1 MRIQKLTTLALF
13 TTLALGI
20 YAVEAALPALLPIP
34 GIKPGLANIITLVLL
49 HRYHF
54 KDTLLVLLARI
65 LLSTLL
71 FGQAMSLLYSLAGG
85 LTCLLLMY
93 PVSRLLCW
101 KHIYITSI
109 MGALAHNL
117 AQLLVA
123 FCLTHVSG
131 VLVYCPFLLLS
142 GIITGCFTGLCCHF
156 LLKYLPVPV
165 VR

>member
-20 YAVEAALPALLPIP
+20 YAVESALPAMIPIP

-49 HRYHF
+49 HRYSA
-54 KDTLLVLLARI
+54 KDTLTVLLARI

-85 LTCLLLMY
+85 LACLALMY
-93 PVSRLLCW
+93 PISRLLHQ
-101 KHIYITSI
+101 KHIYITGI
-109 MGALAHNL
+109 MGALAHNM

-123 FCLTHVSG
+123 FGITQVAG
-131 VLVYCPFLLLS
+131 VFVYCPFLLLS
-142 GIITGCFTGLCCHF
+142 GIVTGCFTGLCCHF
-156 LLKYLPVPV
+156 LLKYLPLPT